1 MKRNN
6 KKGFTI
12 VELVIVIAV
21 IAILSAVLIP
31 TFGTLISDANNTA
44 RDQEAKNLYTEYII
58 DHKNVATSGY
68 VLIVSDNVSYYYPI
82 ANSQINLDGELSGD
96 KAPQNPNVIAHNT
109 DCTYTNKVCTICGA
123 SQPE

>member
-31 TFGTLISDANNTA
+31 TFGTLISDANRTA
-44 RDQEAKNLYTEYII
+44 AQQEARNEYTEYLITNPTADVDYI
-58 DHKNVATSGY
+58 FINNSEGEDYWFDVNGFERLTTAPTTGNYLEVVDGTATY
-68 VLIVSDNVSYYYPI
+68 KTLP
-82 ANSQINLDGELSGD
+82 
-96 KAPQNPNVIAHNT
+96 T
-109 DCTYTNKVCTICGA
+109 T
-123 SQPE
+123 